1 MIEQLFCF
9 MINKK
14 RKVVRNENYRIIIIN
29 SIDLNPQ
36 ISNKEEAIDHL
47 VNLLDQSGKLNDKE
61 IYKESVLN
69 REKQSTTGIGDGVAI
84 PHGQSEGVKTAG
96 LSAMVVKEGLDFKS
110 LDGQPTY
117 LFFMIGAP
125 KDSEGAHLQALAQL
139 STLLMEEDFRNALIN
154 ASSKEEFLQL
164 IDAKENKKEEV
175 KEIVHPA
182 VLAVTACPT
191 GIAHTFMAAK
201 ALQQA
206 GEALN
211 ISIKVETNG
220 QEGVKNQ
227 LTQEDIEHCKAII
240 VAADKKVEMARFEG
254 KKVIQVPVRDGISKA
269 QELVEKANN
278 GDGEIYH
285 HEEKKEKQNII
296 RLFYKHL
303 MNGISHALPFLVTSG
318 VLYGILYL
326 FKDQVLTNQLLIL
339 TSNVQ
344 QLISIMIIPII
355 SAYIADSIA
364 DRPGMLSGFAGGLIV
379 CQGISITSISTSSP
393 SLLAG
398 IIAGFL
404 AGFVSLMLRK
414 LFSYLPQC
422 LKGIEASLFHPIIST
437 IIVTLLM
444 FYLNSYLYIGHTYI
458 LNYVS
463 LVESQMSTK
472 VLFGFVLGMMMAID
486 NGGPINKTAYVFSIG
501 MLMSYDYYPMAA
513 VMAGGMIPPFVIA
526 LTATLFKDRFEVRND
541 ALMNY
546 INGISFIS
554 EGAIP
559 FIQKE
564 SQVILPA
571 CCLSAGL
578 AGALSMYFNCSIAS
592 PHGGLFLIW
601 MVQNPISYLS
611 LIVCSTLVG
620 TILLILFTKLK
631 KES

>member
-1 MIEQLFCF
+1 MAKQD
-9 MINKK
+9 N
-14 RKVVRNENYRIIIIN
+14 
-29 SIDLNPQ
+29 
-36 ISNKEEAIDHL
+36 
-47 VNLLDQSGKLNDKE
+47 LNDQDVYKQG
-61 IYKESVLN
+61 IYA
-69 REKQSTTGIGDGVAI
+69 REELSTTGIGEGIAI
-84 PHGQSEGVKTAG
+84 PHAQSEAVNAPELAT
-96 LSAMVVKEGLDFKS
+96 MVVKDGVDYQS
-110 LDGQPTY
+110 LDNQPAK
-117 LFFMIGAP
+117 LFFMIAVPKTGGNEHLQILAMLSQMLMDTDF
-125 KDSEGAHLQALAQL
+125 KDS
-139 STLLMEEDFRNALIN
+139 LIN
-154 ASSKEEFLQL
+154 AQSVEEFMDLINQKEATQKAKEEAQ
-164 IDAKENKKEEV
+164 KEFTGTYRL
-175 KEIVHPA
+175 
-182 VLAVTACPT
+182 LAVTACPT
-191 GIAHTFMAAK
+191 GIAHTYMSA
-201 ALQQA
+201 
-206 GEALN
+206 EALEEKVKQMG
-211 ISIKVETNG
+211 ITIKVETDG
-220 QEGVKNQ
+220 SGGTKNAP
-227 LTQEDIEHCKAII
+227 TAKEIEECEAII
-240 VAADKKVEMARFEG
+240 VAADKNVEMARFDG
-254 KKVIQVPVRDGISKA
+254 KPVIQVKVADGINKA
-269 QELVEKANN
+269 EELINEALSGNAP
-278 GDGEIYH
+278 IYH
-285 HEEKKEKQNII
+285 TDHASTTVESESDESVGRQI
-296 RLFYKHL
+296 YKHL
-303 MNGISHALPFLVTSG
+303 MNGISHALPFLVTRG
-318 VLYGILYL
+318 VIYGILYL

-501 MLMSYDYYPMAA
+501 MLISYDYYPMAA

-564 SQVILPA
+564 SQIILPA

>member
-1 MIEQLFCF
+1 MKITELLD
-9 MINKK
+9 
-14 RKVVRNENYRIIIIN
+14 IN

-254 KKVIQVPVRDGISKA
+254 KEVIQVPVRDGISKA

>member
-1 MIEQLFCF
+1 MKITELLD
-9 MINKK
+9 
-14 RKVVRNENYRIIIIN
+14 IN
-29 SIDLNPQ
+29 SIDLNTQ

-69 REKQSTTGIGDGVAI
+69 REAQSTTGIGDGVAI
-84 PHGQSEGVKTAG
+84 PHGQSEGVETAG

-125 KDSEGAHLQALAQL
+125 KDSGGAHLQALAQL

-501 MLMSYDYYPMAA
+501 MLISYDYYPMAA

-564 SQVILPA
+564 SQIILPA

>member
-1 MIEQLFCF
+1 MKITELLD
-9 MINKK
+9 
-14 RKVVRNENYRIIIIN
+14 IN

-110 LDGQPTY
+110 LDGKPTY

-125 KDSEGAHLQALAQL
+125 KDSGGAHLQALAQL
-139 STLLMEEDFRNALIN
+139 STLLMDEDFRNSLIH
-154 ASSKEEFLQL
+154 ASSKEEFLKL
-164 IDAKENKKEEV
+164 IDEKENVKEEV
-175 KEIVHPA
+175 KEVTHPA

-211 ISIKVETNG
+211 VSIKVETNG

-379 CQGISITSISTSSP
+379 CQEISITSISTSSP

-486 NGGPINKTAYVFSIG
+486 NGGPINKTAYVFGIG
-501 MLMSYDYYPMAA
+501 MLISYDYYPMAA

-526 LTATLFKDRFEVRND
+526 LTATLFKDRFEVRKD

-564 SQVILPA
+564 SQIILPA

>member
-1 MIEQLFCF
+1 MKITELLD
-9 MINKK
+9 
-14 RKVVRNENYRIIIIN
+14 IN

-125 KDSEGAHLQALAQL
+125 KDSGGAHLQALAQL

-175 KEIVHPA
+175 KEVIHPA

-564 SQVILPA
+564 SQIILPA

>member
-1 MIEQLFCF
+1 MKITELLD
-9 MINKK
+9 
-14 RKVVRNENYRIIIIN
+14 IN

-69 REKQSTTGIGDGVAI
+69 REAQSTTGIGDGVAI

-220 QEGVKNQ
+220 QEDVKNQ

-326 FKDQVLTNQLLIL
+326 FKDQVLTNQLLTL

>member
-1 MIEQLFCF
+1 MKITELLD
-9 MINKK
+9 
-14 RKVVRNENYRIIIIN
+14 IN

-285 HEEKKEKQNII
+285 YEEKKEKQNII

>member
-1 MIEQLFCF
+1 MKITELLD
-9 MINKK
+9 
-14 RKVVRNENYRIIIIN
+14 IN

-47 VNLLDQSGKLNDKE
+47 INLLDQSGKLNDKE

>member
-1 MIEQLFCF
+1 MKITELLD
-9 MINKK
+9 
-14 RKVVRNENYRIIIIN
+14 IN

-69 REKQSTTGIGDGVAI
+69 RESQSTTGIGDGVAI
-84 PHGQSEGVKTAG
+84 PHGQSEGVETAG

-125 KDSEGAHLQALAQL
+125 KDSGGAHLQALAQL

-486 NGGPINKTAYVFSIG
+486 NGGPINKTAYVFGIG
-501 MLMSYDYYPMAA
+501 MLISYDYYPMAA

-526 LTATLFKDRFEVRND
+526 LTATLFKDRFEVRKD

-564 SQVILPA
+564 SQIILPA

>member
-1 MIEQLFCF
+1 MKITELLD
-9 MINKK
+9 
-14 RKVVRNENYRIIIIN
+14 IN

-61 IYKESVLN
+61 IYIESVLN

>member
-1 MIEQLFCF
+1 MKITELLD
-9 MINKK
+9 
-14 RKVVRNENYRIIIIN
+14 IN

-601 MVQNPISYLS
+601 MVQNPISYLR
-611 LIVCSTLVG
+611 LIFIG
-620 TILLILFTKLK
+620 IIKNQI
-631 KES
+631 

>member
-1 MIEQLFCF
+1 MKITELLD
-9 MINKK
+9 
-14 RKVVRNENYRIIIIN
+14 IN

-125 KDSEGAHLQALAQL
+125 KDSGGAHLQALAQL

-318 VLYGILYL
+318 VIYGILYL

>member
-1 MIEQLFCF
+1 MKITELLD
-9 MINKK
+9 
-14 RKVVRNENYRIIIIN
+14 IN

-69 REKQSTTGIGDGVAI
+69 REAQSTTGIGDGVAI

-414 LFSYLPQC
+414 LFSNLPQC

-564 SQVILPA
+564 SQIILPA

>member
-1 MIEQLFCF
+1 MKITELLD
-9 MINKK
+9 
-14 RKVVRNENYRIIIIN
+14 IN

-463 LVESQMSTK
+463 LVESKMSTK

>member
-1 MIEQLFCF
+1 MKITELLD
-9 MINKK
+9 
-14 RKVVRNENYRIIIIN
+14 IN

-69 REKQSTTGIGDGVAI
+69 REAQSTTGIGDGVAI

-486 NGGPINKTAYVFSIG
+486 NGGPINKTAYVFGIG
-501 MLMSYDYYPMAA
+501 MLISYDYYPMAA

-526 LTATLFKDRFEVRND
+526 LTATLFKDRFEVRKD

-564 SQVILPA
+564 SQIILPA

>member
-1 MIEQLFCF
+1 MKITELLD
-9 MINKK
+9 
-14 RKVVRNENYRIIIIN
+14 IN

-69 REKQSTTGIGDGVAI
+69 REAQSTTGIGDGVAI

-125 KDSEGAHLQALAQL
+125 KDSGGAHLQALAQL

-201 ALQQA
+201 ALEQA
-206 GEALN
+206 GEKLN

-227 LTQEDIEHCKAII
+227 LTQDDIDHCTCII
-240 VAADKKVEMARFEG
+240 VAADKKVEMQRFEG

-554 EGAIP
+554 EGAIS

-564 SQVILPA
+564 PQVILPA

>member
-1 MIEQLFCF
+1 MKITELLD
-9 MINKK
+9 
-14 RKVVRNENYRIIIIN
+14 IN
-29 SIDLNPQ
+29 SIDLNTQ

-69 REKQSTTGIGDGVAI
+69 REAQSTTGIGDGVAI
-84 PHGQSEGVKTAG
+84 PHGQSEGVETAG

-125 KDSEGAHLQALAQL
+125 KDSGGAHLQALAQL

-318 VLYGILYL
+318 VIYGILYL

-501 MLMSYDYYPMAA
+501 MLISYDYYPMAA

-564 SQVILPA
+564 SQIILPA

>member
-1 MIEQLFCF
+1 MKITELLDL
-9 MINKK
+9 
-14 RKVVRNENYRIIIIN
+14 R

-36 ISNKEEAIDHL
+36 VSSKEEAIDHM
-47 VNLLDQSGKLNDKE
+47 VDLLDQSGKLNNKE
-61 IYKESVLN
+61 VYKESVLK
-69 REKQSTTGIGDGVAI
+69 REAQSTTGIGDGVAI
-84 PHGQSEGVKTAG
+84 PHGQSEGVQTAG
-96 LSAMVVKEGLDFKS
+96 LAAMVIKEGLDFQS
-110 LDGQPTY
+110 LDGKPTY

-125 KDSEGAHLQALAQL
+125 KDSGGAHLQALSQL
-139 STLLMEEDFRNALIN
+139 STLLMEEDFRNSLIN

-486 NGGPINKTAYVFSIG
+486 NGGPINKTAYVFGIG
-501 MLMSYDYYPMAA
+501 MLISYDYYPMAA

-526 LTATLFKDRFEVRND
+526 LTATLFKDRFEVRKD

-564 SQVILPA
+564 SQIILPA

>member
-1 MIEQLFCF
+1 MKITELLD
-9 MINKK
+9 
-14 RKVVRNENYRIIIIN
+14 IN
-29 SIDLNPQ
+29 SIDLNTQ

-125 KDSEGAHLQALAQL
+125 KDSGGAHLQALAQL

>member
-1 MIEQLFCF
+1 MKITELLD
-9 MINKK
+9 
-14 RKVVRNENYRIIIIN
+14 IN
-29 SIDLNPQ
+29 SIDLNTQ

-69 REKQSTTGIGDGVAI
+69 REAQSTTGIGDGVAI
-84 PHGQSEGVKTAG
+84 PHGQSEGVETAG

-125 KDSEGAHLQALAQL
+125 KDSGGAHLQALAQL

-472 VLFGFVLGMMMAID
+472 VLFGFVLGIMMAID
-486 NGGPINKTAYVFSIG
+486 NGGPINKTAYVFGIG
-501 MLMSYDYYPMAA
+501 MLISYDYYPMAA

-526 LTATLFKDRFEVRND
+526 LTATLFKDRFEVRKD

-564 SQVILPA
+564 SQIILPA

>member
-1 MIEQLFCF
+1 MAKQG
-9 MINKK
+9 N
-14 RKVVRNENYRIIIIN
+14 
-29 SIDLNPQ
+29 
-36 ISNKEEAIDHL
+36 
-47 VNLLDQSGKLNDKE
+47 LNDQDVYKQG
-61 IYKESVLN
+61 IYA
-69 REKQSTTGIGDGVAI
+69 REELSTTGIGEGIAI
-84 PHGQSEGVKTAG
+84 PHAQSEAVNAPG
-96 LSAMVVKEGLDFKS
+96 LAAMVVKDGVDYQS
-110 LDGQPTY
+110 LDNQPAK
-117 LFFMIGAP
+117 LFFMIAVPKTGGNEHLQILAMLSQMLMDTDF
-125 KDSEGAHLQALAQL
+125 KDS
-139 STLLMEEDFRNALIN
+139 LIN
-154 ASSKEEFLQL
+154 AQSVEEFMDLINQKEATQKAKEE
-164 IDAKENKKEEV
+164 EKEEAQ
-175 KEIVHPA
+175 KEFTGTYRL
-182 VLAVTACPT
+182 LAVTACPT
-191 GIAHTFMAAK
+191 GIAHTYMAA
-201 ALQQA
+201 
-206 GEALN
+206 EALEEKAKQMG
-211 ISIKVETNG
+211 ITIKVETDG
-220 QEGVKNQ
+220 SGGTKNAP
-227 LTQEDIEHCKAII
+227 TAKEIEECEAII
-240 VAADKKVEMARFEG
+240 VAADKNVEMARFDG
-254 KKVIQVPVRDGISKA
+254 KPVIQVKVADGINKA
-269 QELVEKANN
+269 EELINEALSGNTP
-278 GDGEIYH
+278 IYH
-285 HEEKKEKQNII
+285 ADHVSTTVESESDESVGRQI
-296 RLFYKHL
+296 YKHL

-326 FKDQVLTNQLLIL
+326 FKDQVLTNQLLTL

-501 MLMSYDYYPMAA
+501 MLMSYDYSPMAA

>member
-1 MIEQLFCF
+1 MKITELLD
-9 MINKK
+9 
-14 RKVVRNENYRIIIIN
+14 IN

-379 CQGISITSISTSSP
+379 CKGISITSISTSSP

-526 LTATLFKDRFEVRND
+526 LTATLSKNRFSNRKD

>member
-1 MIEQLFCF
+1 MKITELLD
-9 MINKK
+9 
-14 RKVVRNENYRIIIIN
+14 IN

-69 REKQSTTGIGDGVAI
+69 REAQSTTGIGDGVAI

-110 LDGQPTY
+110 LDGKPTY

-125 KDSEGAHLQALAQL
+125 KDSGGAHLQALAQL
-139 STLLMEEDFRNALIN
+139 STLLMDEDFRNSLIH
-154 ASSKEEFLQL
+154 ASSKEEFLKL
-164 IDAKENKKEEV
+164 IDEKENVKEEV
-175 KEIVHPA
+175 KEVTHPA

-211 ISIKVETNG
+211 VSIKVETNG

-254 KKVIQVPVRDGISKA
+254 KKVIQVPVKDGISKA

-326 FKDQVLTNQLLIL
+326 FKDQVLTNQLLTL
-339 TSNVQ
+339 TSYVQ

-437 IIVTLLM
+437 IIVALLM

-486 NGGPINKTAYVFSIG
+486 NGGPINKTAYVFGIG
-501 MLMSYDYYPMAA
+501 ILISYDYYPMAA

>member
-1 MIEQLFCF
+1 MKITELLD
-9 MINKK
+9 
-14 RKVVRNENYRIIIIN
+14 IN

-47 VNLLDQSGKLNDKE
+47 VNLLDQSGKLNGKG

-69 REKQSTTGIGDGVAI
+69 REAQSTTGIGDGVAI
-84 PHGQSEGVKTAG
+84 PHGQSEGVETAG

-125 KDSEGAHLQALAQL
+125 KDSGGAHLQALAQL
-139 STLLMEEDFRNALIN
+139 STLLMDEDFRNSLIH
-154 ASSKEEFLQL
+154 ASSKEEFLKL
-164 IDAKENKKEEV
+164 IDEKENVKEEV
-175 KEIVHPA
+175 KEFTHPA

-211 ISIKVETNG
+211 VSIKVETNG

-339 TSNVQ
+339 TSNIQ

-513 VMAGGMIPPFVIA
+513 VMAGAMIKSFVIA

-564 SQVILPA
+564 SQIILPA

>member
-1 MIEQLFCF
+1 MKITELLD
-9 MINKK
+9 
-14 RKVVRNENYRIIIIN
+14 IN

-84 PHGQSEGVKTAG
+84 PHGQSEGVQTAG

-110 LDGQPTY
+110 LDGKPTY

-125 KDSEGAHLQALAQL
+125 KDSGGAHLQALTQL
-139 STLLMEEDFRNALIN
+139 STLLMDEDFRNSLIH
-154 ASSKEEFLQL
+154 ASSKEEFLKL
-164 IDAKENKKEEV
+164 IDEKENVKEEV
-175 KEIVHPA
+175 KEVTHPA

-211 ISIKVETNG
+211 VSIKVETNG

-326 FKDQVLTNQLLIL
+326 FKDQVLTNQLLTL
-339 TSNVQ
+339 TSYVQ

-463 LVESQMSTK
+463 FVESQISTK

-501 MLMSYDYYPMAA
+501 MLISYDYYPMAA

>member
-1 MIEQLFCF
+1 MKITELLD
-9 MINKK
+9 
-14 RKVVRNENYRIIIIN
+14 IN

-69 REKQSTTGIGDGVAI
+69 REAQSTTGIGDGVAI

-125 KDSEGAHLQALAQL
+125 KDSGGAHLQALAQL

-154 ASSKEEFLQL
+154 ASSKEEFLKL
-164 IDAKENKKEEV
+164 IDEKENVKEEV
-175 KEIVHPA
+175 KEFTHPA

-211 ISIKVETNG
+211 VSIKVETNG

-318 VLYGILYL
+318 VIYGILYL

-564 SQVILPA
+564 SQIILPA

-578 AGALSMYFNCSIAS
+578 AGALSMYFNCSIDS

>member
-1 MIEQLFCF
+1 MKITELLD
-9 MINKK
+9 
-14 RKVVRNENYRIIIIN
+14 IN

-69 REKQSTTGIGDGVAI
+69 REAQSTTGIGDGVAI
-84 PHGQSEGVKTAG
+84 PHGQSEGVETAG

-125 KDSEGAHLQALAQL
+125 KDSGGAHLQALAQL

-318 VLYGILYL
+318 VIYGILYL

-486 NGGPINKTAYVFSIG
+486 NGGPINKTAYVFGIG
-501 MLMSYDYYPMAA
+501 MLISYDYYPMAA

-564 SQVILPA
+564 SQIILPS

>member
-1 MIEQLFCF
+1 MKITELLD
-9 MINKK
+9 
-14 RKVVRNENYRIIIIN
+14 IN

-69 REKQSTTGIGDGVAI
+69 REAQSTTGIGDGVAI
-84 PHGQSEGVKTAG
+84 PHGQSEGVETAG

-326 FKDQVLTNQLLIL
+326 FKDQVLTNQLLTL

-444 FYLNSYLYIGHTYI
+444 FYLNSYLYIDHTYI

>member
-1 MIEQLFCF
+1 MKITELLD
-9 MINKK
+9 
-14 RKVVRNENYRIIIIN
+14 IN

-631 KES
+631 KGL

>member
-1 MIEQLFCF
+1 MKITELLD
-9 MINKK
+9 
-14 RKVVRNENYRIIIIN
+14 IN

-69 REKQSTTGIGDGVAI
+69 REAQSTTGIGDGVAI

-125 KDSEGAHLQALAQL
+125 KDSGGAHLQALAQL

-154 ASSKEEFLQL
+154 ASSKEEFLKL
-164 IDAKENKKEEV
+164 IDEKENVKEEV
-175 KEIVHPA
+175 KEFTHPA

-211 ISIKVETNG
+211 VSIKVETNG

-254 KKVIQVPVRDGISKA
+254 KKVIQVPVKDGISKA

-463 LVESQMSTK
+463 LVESQISTK

-486 NGGPINKTAYVFSIG
+486 NGGPINKTAYVFGIG
-501 MLMSYDYYPMAA
+501 MLISYDYYPMAA

-564 SQVILPA
+564 SQIILPA

>member
-1 MIEQLFCF
+1 MKITELLD
-9 MINKK
+9 
-14 RKVVRNENYRIIIIN
+14 IN
-29 SIDLNPQ
+29 SIDLNTQ

-69 REKQSTTGIGDGVAI
+69 REAQSTTGIGDGVAI
-84 PHGQSEGVKTAG
+84 PHGQSEGVETAG

-125 KDSEGAHLQALAQL
+125 KDSGGAHLQALAQL

-201 ALQQA
+201 VLQQA

>member
-1 MIEQLFCF
+1 MKITELLD
-9 MINKK
+9 
-14 RKVVRNENYRIIIIN
+14 IN
-29 SIDLNPQ
+29 SIDLNTQ

-69 REKQSTTGIGDGVAI
+69 REAQSTTGIGDGVAI
-84 PHGQSEGVKTAG
+84 PHGQSEGVETAG

-125 KDSEGAHLQALAQL
+125 KDSGGAHLQALAQL

-631 KES
+631 AL

>member
-1 MIEQLFCF
+1 MKITELLD
-9 MINKK
+9 
-14 RKVVRNENYRIIIIN
+14 IN
-29 SIDLNPQ
+29 SIDLNTQ

-69 REKQSTTGIGDGVAI
+69 REAQSTTGIGDGVAI
-84 PHGQSEGVKTAG
+84 PHGQSEGVETAG

-125 KDSEGAHLQALAQL
+125 KDSGGAHLQALAQL

-526 LTATLFKDRFEVRND
+526 LTATLFKDRFEVRKD

-564 SQVILPA
+564 SQIILPA

-620 TILLILFTKLK
+620 TILLILFTKIK

>member
-1 MIEQLFCF
+1 MKITELLD
-9 MINKK
+9 
-14 RKVVRNENYRIIIIN
+14 IN

-344 QLISIMIIPII
+344 QLISIIIIPII

-620 TILLILFTKLK
+620 TILLILFTKIK

>member
-1 MIEQLFCF
+1 MAKQG
-9 MINKK
+9 N
-14 RKVVRNENYRIIIIN
+14 
-29 SIDLNPQ
+29 
-36 ISNKEEAIDHL
+36 
-47 VNLLDQSGKLNDKE
+47 LNDQDVYKQG
-61 IYKESVLN
+61 IYA
-69 REKQSTTGIGDGVAI
+69 REELSTTGIGEGIAI
-84 PHGQSEGVKTAG
+84 PHAQSEAVNAPG
-96 LSAMVVKEGLDFKS
+96 LAAMVVKDGVDYQS
-110 LDGQPTY
+110 LDNQPAK
-117 LFFMIGAP
+117 LFFMIAVPKTGGNEHLQILAMLSQMLMDTDF
-125 KDSEGAHLQALAQL
+125 KDS
-139 STLLMEEDFRNALIN
+139 LIN
-154 ASSKEEFLQL
+154 AQSVEEFMDLINQKEAKQKAKEEE
-164 IDAKENKKEEV
+164 KEEAKKEFTGTYRL
-175 KEIVHPA
+175 
-182 VLAVTACPT
+182 LAVTACPT
-191 GIAHTFMAAK
+191 GIAHTYMAA
-201 ALQQA
+201 
-206 GEALN
+206 EALEEKAKQMG
-211 ISIKVETNG
+211 ITIKVETDG
-220 QEGVKNQ
+220 SSGTKNAP
-227 LTQEDIEHCKAII
+227 TAKEIEECEAII

-254 KKVIQVPVRDGISKA
+254 KKVIQVPVKDGISKA

-463 LVESQMSTK
+463 LVESQISTK

-486 NGGPINKTAYVFSIG
+486 NGGPINKTAYVFGIG
-501 MLMSYDYYPMAA
+501 MLISYDYYPMAA

-564 SQVILPA
+564 SQIILPA